1 MAGGFARS
9 LERPQTIARFAL
21 NIIKNELDKQY
32 YQTYLTRLEA
42 VNKETVLTMAQKYFT
57 AKNCNIVVVG
67 NDQIIERL
75 KQFDADGK
83 IEFLDAY
90 GNEVKDLKKADIT
103 KEQLIEKYILTVTK
117 TTSLKSAAKKLKKI
131 KSVEEQTELSMAQI
145 PFPLK
150 STRLWISPNM
160 EGQKLEGQGMTFQK
174 SYFDGKTGVSTN
186 MQTGSKNYTEDEIN
200 SKKKMTG
207 LFPEMNY
214 ASEGLN
220 TELIGIENQN
230 GSDVYVL
237 KVVNGA
243 TETFDYYDTK
253 TFLKLKT
260 ISIQK
265 EGEEVQET
273 TSNYSDYKEVDGI
286 LFPHA
291 VTIAMGEVVFSGKIT
306 SILVN
311 GSGDLKSFK

>member
-1 MAGGFARS
+1 
-9 LERPQTIARFAL
+9 
-21 NIIKNELDKQY
+21 
-32 YQTYLTRLEA
+32 
-42 VNKETVLTMAQKYFT
+42 
-57 AKNCNIVVVG
+57 
-67 NDQIIERL
+67 
-75 KQFDADGK
+75 
-83 IEFLDAY
+83 
-90 GNEVKDLKKADIT
+90 
-103 KEQLIEKYILTVTK
+103 
-117 TTSLKSAAKKLKKI
+117 
-131 KSVEEQTELSMAQI
+131 MAQI

-150 STRLWISPNM
+150 STKLWISPNI
-160 EGQKLEGQGMTFQK
+160 EGLKLEGQGMTFQK

-186 MQTGSKNYTEDEIN
+186 MQTGSKNFTEDEIN

-237 KVVNGA
+237 KVLNGA

-253 TFLKLKT
+253 TFLKLKS

-286 LFPHA
+286 LFPHS

-311 GSGDLKSFK
+311 GSSDLKSFK